1 MGSELSLGRRIAV
14 HPSMILWLSIL
25 IYLHPS
31 ISVAFLSAAAVH
43 ELGHFMALS
52 LMEKPP
58 DCLSLSFLGAN
69 MDIPALSYGQ
79 AAIAYASG
87 PIFSL
92 ILGLYLPI
100 CPALGLM
107 SLALGLFNL
116 LPICGLDG
124 SGILVSL
131 LSLYFAP
138 ETAQRTAQTVSTVLC
153 ILALPFAFWVKKRYH
168 LGLWLPAL
176 AGLLLAK
183 SIYLVAR
190 NQ

>member
-1 MGSELSLGRRIAV
+1 MGSERSLGRRISV

-25 IYLHPS
+25 IYLQPRLS
-31 ISVAFLSAAAVH
+31 IAFLLAAVVH
-43 ELGHFMALS
+43 ELGHLMALS
-52 LMEKPP
+52 LMGKPP
-58 DCLSLSFLGAN
+58 EQLSLSFLGAN
-69 MDIPALSYGQ
+69 MDVPALSYGQ
-79 AAIAYASG
+79 AALAYASG
-87 PIFSL
+87 PLFSL
-92 ILGLYLPI
+92 LLGLYLPI

-131 LSLYFAP
+131 LSLRFAP
-138 ETAQRTAQTVSTVLC
+138 ETAQRTARVVSIVLC
-153 ILALPFAFWVKKRYH
+153 MLALPFAFWAGKRYQM
-168 LGLWLPAL
+168 GLWLPAL

-190 NQ
+190 NE

>member
-1 MGSELSLGRRIAV
+1 MGAELSLGRRISV

-25 IYLHPS
+25 IYLQPRLS
-31 ISVAFLSAAAVH
+31 IAFLLAAAVH
-43 ELGHFMALS
+43 ELGHVTALS
-52 LMEKPP
+52 LMENPP
-58 DCLSLSFLGAN
+58 DLLSLSFLGAS
-69 MDIPALSYGQ
+69 MDVPTLSYGQ

-87 PIFSL
+87 PLFSL

-131 LSLYFAP
+131 LSLRFAP
-138 ETAQRTAQTVSTVLC
+138 ETVQRTVRIISIILC
-153 ILALPFAFWVKKRYH
+153 MLVLPFAVWAGKRYQI
-168 LGLWLPAL
+168 GLWLPAL

-190 NQ
+190 NE

>member
-1 MGSELSLGRRIAV
+1 MGSARSLGRRISV

-25 IYLHPS
+25 IYLQPRLS
-31 ISVAFLSAAAVH
+31 IAFLLAAAVH
-43 ELGHFMALS
+43 ELGHFTALS
-52 LMEKPP
+52 LMGKPP
-58 DCLSLSFLGAN
+58 NQLSLSFWGAN

-79 AAIAYASG
+79 AAMAYAAG
-87 PIFSL
+87 PLFSL

-107 SLALGLFNL
+107 SLSLGLFNL

-131 LSLYFAP
+131 LSLRFAP
-138 ETAQRTAQTVSTVLC
+138 ETAQRTARIVSIILC
-153 ILALPFAFWVKKRYH
+153 MLALPFAVWAGKRYQM
-168 LGLWLPAL
+168 GLWLPAL

-190 NQ
+190 NE

>member
-1 MGSELSLGRRIAV
+1 MGSERSLGRRISV

-25 IYLHPS
+25 IYLQPRL
-31 ISVAFLSAAAVH
+31 SVAFLLAATIH
-43 ELGHFMALS
+43 ELGHFTALS
-52 LMEKPP
+52 LMGKSP
-58 DCLSLSFLGAN
+58 DQLSLSFLGAN
-69 MDIPALSYGQ
+69 MDVPALSYGQ
-79 AAIAYASG
+79 AAIAYVSG
-87 PIFSL
+87 PLFSL

-131 LSLYFAP
+131 LSMHFAP
-138 ETAQRTAQTVSTVLC
+138 ETAQRTARIVSIVLC
-153 ILALPFAFWVKKRYH
+153 MLALPFAVWAGKRYQM
-168 LGLWLPAL
+168 GLWLPAL
-176 AGLLLAK
+176 AGLLLVK

-190 NQ
+190 NE